1 MTNVIWIYKYYPLIY
16 IAKKKCK
23 IFYKDLIKYM
33 NDTGFYTK
41 DDYIT
46 INKWNSIIFED
57 KYGGKIII
65 EILPYSLKLNNKNEI
80 STLRVINYFKVL
92 S

>member
-1 MTNVIWIYKYYPLIY
+1 MGNIIWIHKRYPLLY
-16 IAKKKCK
+16 LSKKKCE
-23 IFYKDLIKYM
+23 ITYKDLIKYM
-33 NDTGFYTK
+33 NGIGFHTK

-57 KYGGKIII
+57 EHGSKIII

-80 STLRVINYFKVL
+80 STLRVINYFKV
-92 S
+92 

>member
-1 MTNVIWIYKYYPLIY
+1 MGNIIWIHKRYPLLY
-16 IAKKKCK
+16 LSKKKCE
-23 IFYKDLIKYM
+23 ITYKDLIKYM
-33 NDTGFYTK
+33 NGIGFYTK

-57 KYGGKIII
+57 EHGSKIII

-80 STLRVINYFKVL
+80 STLRVINYFKV
-92 S
+92 

>member
-1 MTNVIWIYKYYPLIY
+1 MGNIIWIHKRYPLLY
-16 IAKKKCK
+16 LSKKKCE
-23 IFYKDLIKYM
+23 ITYKDLIKYM
-33 NDTGFYTK
+33 NGIGFYTK

-57 KYGGKIII
+57 EHGSKIII

-92 S
+92 P